1 MQILDSLSDMS
12 IYGTHNHGYG
22 YQVTVKAC
30 DLLFYLF
37 KYFKDTR
44 KKNHLNLKRIHCIW
58 EQKPNA
64 KKWHDM
70 FHDMKQ

>member
-1 MQILDSLSDMS
+1 MQVLDSLSDIS

-22 YQVTVKAC
+22 YQVTGKAC

-44 KKNHLNLKRIHCIW
+44 KKIT
-58 EQKPNA
+58 
-64 KKWHDM
+64 
-70 FHDMKQ
+70 